1 MKVGKETMKKILADG
16 TQIQMVFMEVC
27 GDPSSV
33 RLVVEDDVK
42 DIVGEHARRDNY
54 GMFRYWEI
62 DGVEFYDCGP
72 KTFKV
77 YRA

>member
-1 MKVGKETMKKILADG
+1 MSNKNTPI
-16 TQIQMVFMEVC
+16 QIQMVFIEVC
-27 GDPSSV
+27 GDPTSV
-33 RLVVEDDVK
+33 RLVVEDDIQG
-42 DIVGEHARRDNY
+42 IVGAAALRDNY

-62 DGVEFYDCGP
+62 DGVEYYDCGP